1 MRTYESPREL
11 LASSLAPEAPL
22 PEVVRW
28 AVAHAS
34 LAPSELNS
42 QPWRFRGEVGVDG
55 TTATLEL
62 LLDESRRLPTI
73 DPSGR
78 EAVLACGA
86 ALLNLRLALRGA
98 AMGTSVRLCP
108 DAHRPELLAEIR
120 VRGCVAEADEDRP
133 LRLAIPLR
141 STHRASFEPA
151 AVPLPLVDRLIA
163 EAAYEGASV
172 AVLADDERSQL
183 ATLNGE
189 AERRLWL
196 DPAFRREVA
205 AWSRTNTSDRSDGV
219 PGFARGLKTW
229 QSWIEPARLRAGLST
244 APSEPEDRGTVEEA
258 PVLLV
263 VGAASESPDALLRA
277 GAGMQRLLLCA
288 SSLGLAASYLNAA
301 LHEPELRQALGR
313 VVQLDHPQVV
323 LRVGY
328 AEPTRATARRPG
340 AAVLDLHERAH
351 S

>member
-1 MRTYESPREL
+1 
-11 LASSLAPEAPL
+11 
-22 PEVVRW
+22 
-28 AVAHAS
+28 
-34 LAPSELNS
+34 
-42 QPWRFRGEVGVDG
+42 
-55 TTATLEL
+55 
-62 LLDESRRLPTI
+62 
-73 DPSGR
+73 
-78 EAVLACGA
+78 
-86 ALLNLRLALRGA
+86 
-98 AMGTSVRLCP
+98 
-108 DAHRPELLAEIR
+108 
-120 VRGCVAEADEDRP
+120 
-133 LRLAIPLR
+133 
-141 STHRASFEPA
+141 
-151 AVPLPLVDRLIA
+151 VDRLIA

-229 QSWIEPARLRAGLST
+229 QSWIEPARMRAGLST
-244 APSEPEDRGTVEEA
+244 APGEPEDRGTVEEA

-288 SSLGLAASYLNAA
+288 SSLDLAASYLNAA

-328 AEPTRATARRPG
+328 AEPTRPTARRPE
-340 AAVLDLHERAH
+340 AAVLDLRERTAL
-351 S
+351 